1 MTVLQEKPVT
11 NICFANL
18 KEEAALTHVLSILIQ
33 TPVGGNGYTRA
44 NGGLASGIIS
54 YEFDIRLQTVSGYDN
69 MTGDN
74 RGEFVVYGWK
84 NGTDGTVAGGK
95 KS

>member
-33 TPVGGNGYTRA
+33 TPLSEETVTPV
-44 NGGLASGIIS
+44 
-54 YEFDIRLQTVSGYDN
+54 QTADLPQV
-69 MTGDN
+69 
-74 RGEFVVYGWK
+74 
-84 NGTDGTVAGGK
+84 
-95 KS
+95 